1 MSDHRKES
9 SFEWVKY
16 KPGNVW
22 DNWKEYYSYRFAE
35 SIVDALDEAAAE
47 KKQKRANENSNKSS
61 DEGQKNEWII
71 AIVVWV
77 FAFILIALN
86 SALKAQ

>member
-1 MSDHRKES
+1 MNMSDHRKES

-16 KPGNVW
+16 EPGNVL
-22 DNWKEYYSYRFAE
+22 DNWRKYATYRFAE

-61 DEGQKNEWII
+61 DEDQKTAWTI
-71 AIVVWV
+71 AIVIWFFV
-77 FAFILIALN
+77 FILIALVFD
-86 SALKAQ
+86 